1 MIDGIYRIVGEISTN
16 HRRIS
21 QGDEIYLKEDEYGN
35 IRGPAVDWEGRET
48 GIGYILCPDTLEKIP
63 GKTDHEAYRIWIDTV
78 LEKVE

>member
-1 MIDGIYRIVGEISTN
+1 MIDGIYRIIGEISMN

-35 IRGPAVDWEGRET
+35 IRGPAVDWDGHET
-48 GIGYILCPDTLEKIP
+48 EIGYILCPDAVEEIP
-63 GKTDHEAYRIWIDTV
+63 GKTYHEAYRIWIDTV